1 MVKKKSTYIREEAQ
15 IHIEIIKHISQSV
28 SAYVRKKNK
37 HVEMSKRKEKER
49 ESREIFVEREVKL
62 FFIVNIK

>member
-37 HVEMSKRKEKER
+37 HVEMSKRKER